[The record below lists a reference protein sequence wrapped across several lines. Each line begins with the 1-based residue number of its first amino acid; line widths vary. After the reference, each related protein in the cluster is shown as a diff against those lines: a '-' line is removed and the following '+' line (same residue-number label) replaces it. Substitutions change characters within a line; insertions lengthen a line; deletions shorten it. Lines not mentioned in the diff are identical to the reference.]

1 MSASQRA
8 TLRPGVVATVGTLEI
23 TAATVAEFAGRTN
36 VAPKIALDRAITDAL
51 FANAAEREHVDETPA
66 VRAALRARLARAA
79 LEQLDDEAHRGEPSD
94 AEIAQATERH
104 FVELDRPE
112 AFRVIHALVQLPEKA
127 DAATTARAHALA
139 ERLLGEVAHAKDEP
153 DFRARAEALTD
164 RGGLD
169 IVVETLKPVAADGR
183 VVDVVHPSPDIDT
196 YVLPFARAVA
206 RLTEPGQKSGIITS
220 EFGFHVAML
229 LDRTPALSVP
239 FAERRERLRGEVMTA
254 RAGRAKAALLE
265 RLAAATPVTIERSA
279 DTLLATVATGHEAR

>member
-36 VAPKIALDRAITDAL
+36 VAPKIALDRAIADAL
-51 FANAAEREHVDETPA
+51 FASAAEREHLDGTLA
-66 VRAALRARLARAA
+66 ARAAIRARLARAA
-79 LEQLDDEAHRGEPSD
+79 LEELDDEAHRGEPTD
-94 AEIAQATERH
+94 AEIAQATE
-104 FVELDRPE
+104 
-112 AFRVIHALVQLPEKA
+112 LPEKA
-127 DAATTARAHALA
+127 DAAITARAHALA

-169 IVVETLKPVAADGR
+169 VVVETLKPVAADGR
-183 VVDVVHPSPDIDT
+183 VVDVAHPSPDIDT

-239 FAERRERLRGEVMTA
+239 FAERRERLRGEVITA
-254 RAGRAKAALLE
+254 RARRSKAALLE
-265 RLAAATPVTIERSA
+265 RLAVATPVTIERSA
-279 DTLLATVATGHEAR
+279 DTMLATVATDHEAR